1 MTEKYYSED
10 ILVAKV
16 QSGEFTMVDYINHH
30 SPEWKEEYIAYC
42 RKHAIGMDED
52 SAKAFLDF
60 KEEQM
65 EEAMAE
71 GNL

>member
-42 RKHAIGMDED
+42 RKRALGMDED

>member
-42 RKHAIGMDED
+42 RKNSIGMDED
-52 SAKAFLDF
+52 SAMAFLDF
-60 KEEQM
+60 EEEQM
-65 EEAMAE
+65 EEAMAK

>member
-42 RKHAIGMDED
+42 RKNSIGMDED
-52 SAKAFLDF
+52 SAMAFLDF

-65 EEAMAE
+65 EEATAK

>member
-1 MTEKYYSED
+1 
-10 ILVAKV
+10 
-16 QSGEFTMVDYINHH
+16 MVDYINHH

-42 RKHAIGMDED
+42 RKNSIGMDED
-52 SAKAFLDF
+52 SAMAFLDF

-65 EEAMAE
+65 EEAMAK